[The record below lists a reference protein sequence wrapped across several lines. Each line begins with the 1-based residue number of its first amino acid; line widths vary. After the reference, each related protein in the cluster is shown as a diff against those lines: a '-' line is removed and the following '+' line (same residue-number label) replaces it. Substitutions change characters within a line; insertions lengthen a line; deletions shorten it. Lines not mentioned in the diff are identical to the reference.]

1 MTIIF
6 VLAVV
11 LAVVFFFQAFQ
22 LIRLKNRC
30 TVKVTA
36 RCIGIETKEVDF
48 SRRIA
53 HSQNATY
60 SFDLNGRSCI
70 GKNSVWTSSG
80 FSGIYVKTND
90 VVDIFIDP
98 NDPEHGIFD
107 PFAKRELRKYI
118 FTGIVIL
125 LALLPFAFIKMMV
138 HSMLFNHS
146 II

>member
-6 VLAVV
+6 VLAVF
-11 LAVVFFFQAFQ
+11 LFSGVFFFQAFQ

-48 SRRIA
+48 SRRIT

-60 SFDLNGRSCI
+60 LFDLNGRSCI
-70 GKNSVWTSSG
+70 GKNTVWTSSG
-80 FSGIYVKTND
+80 FSEIYVKTND

-107 PFAKRELRKYI
+107 PFAKRELRKNI
-118 FTGIVIL
+118 FTGIIIL
-125 LALLPFAFIKMMV
+125 MALVPLAFIRIMTHYV
-138 HSMLFNHS
+138 LFGH
-146 II
+146 